1 MFVTRSE
8 NSDSRKVWLVAD
20 VEEADEGQDLVRL
33 AVAVVDE
40 QVLEV
45 LEKLH
50 QEEVEDAN
58 GELKVISLPGVGSER
73 RGGKGGEEGERREVS
88 GLYNNTTASSTRI
101 WATNAAVQTPA
112 ANGNRI
118 GRRCGVPMKASR

>member
-20 VEEADEGQDLVRL
+20 VEEADEGQDLVRF

-58 GELKVISLPGVGSER
+58 GELKVISLPGMGSER
-73 RGGKGGEEGERREVS
+73 RGGKGGR
-88 GLYNNTTASSTRI
+88 
-101 WATNAAVQTPA
+101 
-112 ANGNRI
+112 
-118 GRRCGVPMKASR
+118 